1 MAPPWLSM
9 RERFIFLAVLVAAAG
24 LGALLVFPRARDAP
38 EPPPPSQPPIDASLP
53 DAAPSAVVDA
63 GPAPPPPLPDYVR
76 INPESAAACGAGMVL
91 VDGIYC
97 PYVGH
102 TCTKF
107 LYEERDVCDRY
118 APDVLCEGRLL
129 HRRYCMDVFEYPNV
143 EGVVPA
149 VMVDWNDARRACA
162 VEGKRLCTTEEWEFA
177 CEGPEMW
184 PYPYGIDR
192 DSTACNIDRVYTLPE
207 MEAFSDPWKIS
218 AEVDRL
224 DKRVPSGSRPR
235 CISPFGVR
243 DMTGN
248 VDEWVDNPK
257 GKVEDKPYRSTLKGG
272 YWGSIR
278 ARCRPQTSSHNEW
291 FSFYQVGFRCCKDTA
306 GSAPVEPAAREIHIP
321 RKQRMAEPPRR
332 PTP

>member
-1 MAPPWLSM
+1 MQH
-9 RERFIFLAVLVAAAG
+9 ERLIFAAVLAAAAG
-24 LGALLVFPRARDAP
+24 VGALLVFPRARPDP
-38 EPPPPSQPPIDASLP
+38 EPPTPIEPPPATPAPTASASAS
-53 DAAPSAVVDA
+53 AAPDA

-76 INPESAAACGAGMVL
+76 INPGSRASCGEGMLL

-102 TCTKF
+102 ACKKF
-107 LYEERDVCDRY
+107 LIEERDVCDRY
-118 APDVLCEGRLL
+118 APDVLCEGRLQ
-129 HRRYCMDVFEYPNV
+129 HRRYCMDQYEYPNV

-149 VMVDWNDARRACA
+149 VMTDWNDARRACA

-177 CEGPEMW
+177 CEGPQMW
-184 PYPYGIDR
+184 PYPYGTDR
-192 DSTACNIDRVYTLPE
+192 DSTACNIDRDYTLPE

-218 AEVDRL
+218 SEVERL

-248 VDEWVDNPK
+248 VDEWVENLH
-257 GKVEDKPYRSTLKGG
+257 GKVDDKPYRSSLKGG
-272 YWGSIR
+272 YWGPIR
-278 ARCRPQTSSHNEW
+278 ARCRPMTSTHNEW
-291 FSFYQVGFRCCKDTA
+291 FAFYQVGFRCCKDA
-306 GSAPVEPAAREIHIP
+306 PGSAAVEPAPREVYIP
-321 RKQRMAEPPRR
+321 RKHRMADPPRK